1 MSAAISLRRNWFA
14 PEVVQTSAMDCGPAA
29 LKCLLEGFG
38 IRASYG
44 RLREACQTGL
54 DGTSIDTIE
63 AVANRLGIAAEQVM
77 LPPDQLFLGGSATL
91 PALAVMQLPAGPAH
105 FVLVWRQAGHW
116 LQVMDP
122 ATGRRW
128 VRREDFLEELFRHEL
143 SVPAAD
149 WRDWAAGDEYRDAMT
164 QRLAALGVGQ
174 RAAADFIA
182 TALADA
188 NWYSAAVLDAAVRLV
203 ASLCG
208 SGAVK
213 HGDAAERLLG
223 TIFTATCAAPD
234 DIYTLIPRDYW
245 TVHPDPQSRALGER
259 RVLLSGAVLLRING
273 RRAASCAAAEH
284 DEVLTPELAAALT
297 ERREHPAMALWRML
311 RADGVIGPAA
321 VMAATLLAVAVAFF
335 EALAMRGMIEIG
347 QALNTGLERLAAA
360 SALLLFMGVMLC
372 FRLPIASQSMR
383 MGRQL
388 ETRLRMAILAR
399 LPQLPDRY
407 LQSRP
412 ISDMA
417 DRAHSLHMLRLLP
430 GLALHVLQLGGEIVL
445 TVFGLFLIDQTVGLW
460 AAGLAIVAVAVPALC
475 QALVSEAD
483 LRARSHAASLN
494 GVTLDALM
502 GHVPIRVHAAQP
514 AVKAQHEAL
523 LADWSRAMRRLLG
536 LSMNATALQQL
547 LCQGLAGFIL
557 VSHFARAGGVAG
569 SDLLLVY
576 WLLKLPAAGQALVAL
591 AQQYPA
597 QHNVVA
603 RLLEPLSAPEQK
615 DEPLKPPAP
624 RGRQTPIRLLRRAA
638 HVAIENGT
646 VLASGHAIL
655 SSLSLTIEAGEHVA
669 IVGPSGAGKS
679 SLMGLLLGWHRLAE
693 GRLTVDGRP
702 LTAERLVALRRETA
716 WVDPGIQLW
725 NSSLLDNLTYSA
737 EDQGLERLMPAI
749 EAAELRK
756 LLKRLPQGL
765 QSALGEGGALVS
777 GGEGQR
783 VRFARALMQQGVRLA
798 LLDEPFRG
806 LARGQRASLM
816 AEARA
821 HWRDAT
827 LVCITHDIEETL
839 GFDRVIVIEDGRVAE
854 SGAPRD
860 LATGGTRY
868 AALLAAEAEARDTL
882 WQAAAWDR
890 LRLEN
895 GHVIRIA

>member
-1 MSAAISLRRNWFA
+1 MSAATAMRRHWFA

-54 DGTSIDTIE
+54 DGTSIDTLE
-63 AVANRLGIAAEQVM
+63 TVANRLGLSAEQEM
-77 LPPDQLFLGGSATL
+77 LPPDQLFRAQGAL
-91 PALAVMQLPAGPAH
+91 PALAVVQLPAGPAH
-105 FVLVWRQAGHW
+105 FIVVWRQAGPW

-122 ATGRRW
+122 ASGRRW
-128 VRREDFLEELFRHEL
+128 VKREDLLGELFRHEL

-149 WRDWAAGDEYRDAMT
+149 WRAWAASAEYADALTLRMAELGIGER
-164 QRLAALGVGQ
+164 QAAGLI
-174 RAAADFIA
+174 AAAR
-182 TALADA
+182 ADG
-188 NWYSAAVLDAAVRLV
+188 NWFPAAVLDAAVRLV
-203 ASLCG
+203 TALHAG
-208 SGAVK
+208 GAVK
-213 HGDAAERLLG
+213 TGKAADSLLA
-223 TIFTATCAAPD
+223 TLFTATCAAPD

-245 TVHPDPQSRALGER
+245 TVHPDPQSLALGER
-259 RVLLSGAVLLRING
+259 RVLLTGAVLLRIGG
-273 RRAASCAAAEH
+273 RHAATPALAE
-284 DEVLTPELAAALT
+284 DDAVLTPELAAALS
-297 ERREHPAMALWRML
+297 ERPEHPVTALWRQM
-311 RADGVIGPAA
+311 RADGVLGPFA

-335 EALAMRGMIEIG
+335 EALTMRGMIEIG
-347 QALNTGLERLAAA
+347 QALNPGLERLVAA
-360 SALLLFMGVMLC
+360 SALILFMAVMLC

-388 ETRLRMAILAR
+388 ETRLRMAILAK
-399 LPQLPDRY
+399 LPELPDRY

-430 GLALHVLQLGGEIVL
+430 GLALHALQLSGEIVL
-445 TVFGLFLIDQTVGLW
+445 TVLGLMLIDTTVGLW
-460 AAGLAIVAVAVPALC
+460 AAGLAVVAIAVPAVC

-483 LRARSHAASLN
+483 MRTRSHAAALN

-536 LSMNATALQQL
+536 LSTGASALQQL
-547 LCQGLAGFIL
+547 LCQGLAAGIL
-557 VSHFARAGGVAG
+557 VAHFARAGGVAG
-569 SDLLLVY
+569 TDLLLVY

-597 QHNVVA
+597 QRNVVA
-603 RLLEPLSAPEQK
+603 RLLEPLSTPAQTEAPAA
-615 DEPLKPPAP
+615 AP
-624 RGRQTPIRLLRRAA
+624 RAGRAPIRLLRRAA

-646 VLASGHAIL
+646 VVASGHTIL

-669 IVGPSGAGKS
+669 VVGPSGAGKS

-702 LTAERLVALRRETA
+702 LTAERLPSLRRETA

-725 NSSLLDNLTYSA
+725 NASLLDNLTYATDGS
-737 EDQGLERLMPAI
+737 GLDRLMPAL
-749 EAAELRK
+749 EGAELRGV
-756 LLKRLPQGL
+756 LKRLPQGL
-765 QSALGEGGALVS
+765 QSALGEGGAGLS

-783 VRFARALMQQGVRLA
+783 VRFARALMQQNTRLV

-806 LARGQRASLM
+806 LARGQRADLM

-827 LVCITHDIEETL
+827 LLCITHDVEETL
-839 GFDRVIVIEDGRVAE
+839 GFDRVIVIENGRVAE
-854 SGAPRD
+854 AGTPRD
-860 LATGGTRY
+860 LARGATRY
-868 AALLAAEAEARDTL
+868 AALLAAEAEARETL
-882 WQAAAWDR
+882 WQDGGWNR
-890 LRLEN
+890 LKLEN

>member
-1 MSAAISLRRNWFA
+1 MSAAIASRRHWFA

-63 AVANRLGIAAEQVM
+63 TVANRLGIAAEQMM
-77 LPPDQLFLGGSATL
+77 LPPDQLFTGRGQVL
-91 PALAVMQLPAGPAH
+91 PALCVVQQPSGPAH
-105 FVLVWRQAGHW
+105 FIVVWRQAGQW

-128 VRREDFLEELFRHEL
+128 VSREDFRAGLFRHEL

-149 WRDWAAGDEYRDAMT
+149 WRAWAAGDEYRDAVT
-164 QRLAALGVGQ
+164 QRMTSLGIGQPAASG
-174 RAAADFIA
+174 FIA
-182 TALADA
+182 TALADD
-188 NWYSAAVLDAAVRLV
+188 NWFSAAVLDAAIRLV
-203 ASLCG
+203 AALSE

-213 HGDAAERLLG
+213 KGAAAEKLLG
-223 TIFTATCAAPD
+223 TLFTATCAAPD
-234 DIYTLIPRDYW
+234 DIHTLIPHDYW
-245 TVHPDPQSRALGER
+245 TVHPDPQSLALGER
-259 RVLLSGAVLLRING
+259 RVLLNGAVLLRITG
-273 RRAASCAAAEH
+273 RQAASFDPAQEK
-284 DEVLTPELAAALT
+284 DVLTPELAAALK
-297 ERREHPAMALWRML
+297 ERPQHPAQALWRMM
-311 RADGVIGPAA
+311 RADGVLGPAA
-321 VMAATLLAVAVAFF
+321 VMAATLLAVAVAFL
-335 EALAMRGMIEIG
+335 EALTMRGMIEIG
-347 QALNTGLERLAAA
+347 QALNPGLERLAAA
-360 SALLLFMGVMLC
+360 SAFLLFMAVMLC

-388 ETRLRMAILAR
+388 ETRLRMAILAK
-399 LPQLPDRY
+399 LPDLPDRY

-430 GLALHVLQLGGEIVL
+430 GLALHVLQLCGEIVL
-445 TVFGLFLIDQTVGLW
+445 TVLGLMLIDRVVGLW
-460 AAGLAIVAVAVPALC
+460 AAGLAVVAVAVPALC

-483 LRARSHAASLN
+483 MRARSHAAALN

-536 LSMNATALQQL
+536 LSMNAAALQQL
-547 LCQGLAGFIL
+547 LCQGLAGAIL
-557 VSHFARAGGVAG
+557 IAHVAHAGGVAG

-576 WLLKLPAAGQALVAL
+576 WLLKLPAAGQSLVAL

-597 QHNVVA
+597 QHNVVS
-603 RLLEPLSAPEQK
+603 RLLEPLSAPEQR
-615 DEPLKPPAP
+615 DEPAKAPAP
-624 RGRQTPIRLLRRAA
+624 RAAPAPIRLLRRAA

-646 VLASGHAIL
+646 VVASGHTIL

-679 SLMGLLLGWHRLAE
+679 SLMGLLLGWHRLSE

-702 LTAERLVALRRETA
+702 LTAEHLPALRRQTA

-725 NSSLLDNLTYSA
+725 NASLLDNLAYSI

-749 EAAELRK
+749 DAAELRSV
-756 LLKRLPQGL
+756 LKRLPQGL
-765 QSALGEGGALVS
+765 QSMLGEGGALVS

-783 VRFARALMQQGVRLA
+783 VRLARALMQQGVRLV

-806 LARGQRASLM
+806 LARGQRSSLM

-827 LVCITHDIEETL
+827 LACITHDVAETL
-839 GFDRVIVIEDGRVAE
+839 DFDRVIVIAEGRVVE
-854 SGAPRD
+854 SGRPRD
-860 LATGGTRY
+860 LASGGTRY
-868 AALLAAEAEARDTL
+868 AALLAAEAEARGTL
-882 WQAAAWDR
+882 WQAGAWDR